1 MSVRRLDPVQPESFA
16 FTPANLVWARETI
29 RKYPEGK
36 QASAVIPLLWRVQ
49 EQNEGWVSKPAME
62 YIADMLGMSFIRV
75 YEVATFYTMF
85 QLSPVGRK
93 AHVQLCGT
101 TPCMLRGSEDLKKV
115 CQRRIHAEPH
125 HVSADGD
132 FSWEEVECL
141 GACVNAPMVLI
152 WSDTY
157 EDLTPESF
165 EKVLDGYARGAPPK
179 PGPQNG
185 RQFSAPEGE
194 LTSLTDKALYG
205 KDRTFKRIEAPPPP
219 APAAPPAAAA
229 PAAPP
234 KAPAPAAVA
243 PPSNAAKPETAAP
256 ETAPA
261 VKSPSPVKTAE
272 APLALAKVEA
282 RAEVAAKPAKA
293 PEHVAAAKKPEPA
306 PPAAKPV
313 AAKAPADKPA
323 KAQAARPDGKPEL
336 FKKPKAGK
344 GDDLKLIWGVGPKLE
359 KMLNTMGVWHFDQVA
374 SWTKTEI
381 KWVDERLEGFKG
393 RPERDEWVKQAKKLA
408 KGWRPDNA
416 AGEKPK

>member
-16 FTPANLVWARETI
+16 FTRENLAWAREMI
-29 RKYPEGK
+29 KKYPEGK
-36 QASAVIPLLWRVQ
+36 QASAVIPLLWRAQ
-49 EQNEGWVSKPAME
+49 EQNDGWVPKPAME
-62 YIADMLGMSFIRV
+62 YIANMLSMSFIRV

-101 TPCMLRGSEDLKKV
+101 TPCMLRGAEELKKV
-115 CQRRIHAEPH
+115 CQRKIHAEPH
-125 HVSADGD
+125 HLSPDGD

-152 WSDTY
+152 WNDTY

-165 EKVLDGYARGAPPK
+165 EKVLDGFAKGTPVK

-194 LTSLTDKALYG
+194 LTSLTDRALYG
-205 KDRTFKRIEAPPPP
+205 KDRTFKRIEMPPPASPPPP
-219 APAAPPAAAA
+219 QAPAAAA
-229 PAAPP
+229 P
-234 KAPAPAAVA
+234 
-243 PPSNAAKPETAAP
+243 PSNAGKPQTAVP

-272 APLALAKVEA
+272 APVALAKVETK
-282 RAEVAAKPAKA
+282 AEASATPQKV
-293 PEHVAAAKKPEPA
+293 PERVAAAKK
-306 PPAAKPV
+306 AASLAK
-313 AAKAPADKPA
+313 KAPAVKS
-323 KAQAARPDGKPEL
+323 DGKPEL
-336 FKKPKAGK
+336 LKKPKSGN
-344 GDDLKLIWGVGPKLE
+344 GDDLKLIWGIGPKLE
-359 KMLNTMGVWHFDQVA
+359 KMLNAMGVWQFDQIA
-374 SWTKTEI
+374 SWTTAEI

-408 KGWRPDNA
+408 KGWRPGNDV
-416 AGEKPK
+416 GEKPRK